1 MSTASLISL
10 VKRAAASSKS
20 LLSKLAPTASCT
32 SLLSKLPPTTS
43 WLNDSGPDDQDYKD
57 RLYLR
62 MKIPGLPKERAT
74 FSVEQNTLIVKEKNS
89 GIEIE
94 RLSISAPIYGSKL
107 NGTKG
112 EMENGIMSLWLSRS
126 PLNEDE
132 EVMTRFDEYEGGFYA
147 QMKQPGVDKKD
158 HYKLFVRQNK
168 MILADQGSESA
179 VAMAYLPPNLHMPN
193 GTKGEMKDGVW
204 SMWFPQ
210 GGGGLGFFNI
220 RA

>member
-10 VKRAAASSKS
+10 VKRAAASSTS
-20 LLSKLAPTASCT
+20 LLSKFAPTASCT
-32 SLLSKLPPTTS
+32 SLLSKLAPTTS
-43 WLNDSGPDDQDYKD
+43 WPVGSDDDQDYKD

-74 FSVEQNTLIVKEKNS
+74 FSVEQNTMIVKEKNS
-89 GIEIE
+89 GMEIE
-94 RLSISAPIYGSKL
+94 RLSISAPNPIYGSRL

-112 EMENGIMSLWLSRS
+112 EIENGIMSLWLSRS

-168 MILADQGSESA
+168 MILADQGSERENA
-179 VAMAYLPPNLHMPN
+179 VAYLPPNLHMPN

-204 SMWFPQ
+204 SIWFPKVEEV
-210 GGGGLGFFNI
+210 
-220 RA
+220 